1 MPLPLSTSPA
11 SLASVPSLASPTP
24 PASPASVSAPAP
36 PSPTTARKPNGR
48 SLSTLDAGALVG
60 EGVKDLSG
68 PAPIVPTP
76 IRERSPPPAFSVTSR
91 PTLQTQ
97 FAGVQGQTPYSLQQ
111 QQHQLQ
117 AQQQQQQQHQQAQQ
131 LTVRMISSPPQ
142 LLPSPPA
149 LPAGRQPLIPNG
161 GMPPSKGFTG
171 GGLLASA
178 TANPTVPSNPPA
190 PALRATAPRRRARRQ
205 TPRGRTS
212 HRRSARSPVRAAARA
227 HGQPC
232 APGQLRIWIGRD
244 VVLRVVALTC
254 GACATG
260 TEGTGM

>member
-1 MPLPLSTSPA
+1 MPLLLSTSPT
-11 SLASVPSLASPTP
+11 SLASVPSLALPTP
-24 PASPASVSAPAP
+24 PTSPASVSAPAP
-36 PSPTTARKPNGR
+36 PSPTTAWKLNGR
-48 SLSTLDAGALVG
+48 SLSTLDTSALVG
-60 EGVKDLSG
+60 EGIKDLSG
-68 PAPIVPTP
+68 PALIVPTP
-76 IRERSPPPAFSVTSR
+76 IRERSPPPAFSVTSC

-131 LTVRMISSPPQ
+131 PTVCMISSPPQ
-142 LLPSPPA
+142 LPPSPPA

-171 GGLLASA
+171 GGLLAST

-190 PALRATAPRRRARRQ
+190 PTLRATAPRRRARRQ

-212 HRRSARSPVRAAARA
+212 HRHSARSPVRAAARA

-232 APGQLRIWIGRD
+232 APGQLEIWIGRD
-244 VVLRVVALTC
+244 VVLHVVALAC